1 MRLTVIGCTGSF
13 PGPVSPASCY
23 MLTATDFAGRT
34 WRIIMDMGN
43 GSLGMLQ
50 RHIDLSDIDA
60 ILISH
65 LHPDHCIDL
74 SGLHVA
80 VKWDPRG
87 WPKGRIPLYGPAA
100 INEYLS
106 ATHGLDPDPGMSTE
120 FEYHTWT
127 EGEPVQ
133 IGPFRVE
140 PFRVVHPSKDPYA
153 LRITCND
160 REGHTVFSYSG
171 DTDLCEDLVKAARG
185 ADLFLCEA
193 AYQEGRDD
201 ALRGIHLTGKRAGQA
216 ATEAGVRNLLLTH
229 LPVWNDP
236 DIAREEARSAFSGP
250 VGIAEMAASY
260 RIYPRPT
267 EANPVTSTLNV
278 VEVLDPPLN
287 TAIALP
293 KPELD

>member
-1 MRLTVIGCTGSF
+1 MCIR
-13 PGPVSPASCY
+13 
-23 MLTATDFAGRT
+23 DR
-34 WRIIMDMGN
+34 GN

-140 PFRVVHPSKDPYA
+140 PFRVVQDVYKRQC
-153 LRITCND
+153 LR
-160 REGHTVFSYSG
+160 
-171 DTDLCEDLVKAARG
+171 
-185 ADLFLCEA
+185 
-193 AYQEGRDD
+193 
-201 ALRGIHLTGKRAGQA
+201 
-216 ATEAGVRNLLLTH
+216 
-229 LPVWNDP
+229 
-236 DIAREEARSAFSGP
+236 
-250 VGIAEMAASY
+250 
-260 RIYPRPT
+260 
-267 EANPVTSTLNV
+267 
-278 VEVLDPPLN
+278 
-287 TAIALP
+287 
-293 KPELD
+293 

>member
-171 DTDLCEDLVKAARG
+171 DTDLCEGLVKAARG

-201 ALRGIHLTGKRAGQA
+201 ALRGIHLTGKRD
-216 ATEAGVRNLLLTH
+216 RK
-229 LPVWNDP
+229 
-236 DIAREEARSAFSGP
+236 S
-250 VGIAEMAASY
+250 
-260 RIYPRPT
+260 
-267 EANPVTSTLNV
+267 V
-278 VEVLDPPLN
+278 V
-287 TAIALP
+287 
-293 KPELD
+293 

>member
-1 MRLTVIGCTGSF
+1 M
-13 PGPVSPASCY
+13 
-23 MLTATDFAGRT
+23 
-34 WRIIMDMGN
+34 
-43 GSLGMLQ
+43 
-50 RHIDLSDIDA
+50 
-60 ILISH
+60 
-65 LHPDHCIDL
+65 
-74 SGLHVA
+74 A

-171 DTDLCEDLVKAARG
+171 DTDLCEGLVKAARG

-201 ALRGIHLTGKRAGQA
+201 ALRGIHLTGKRAGEA

-236 DIAREEARSAFSGP
+236 DIARAEARSAFSGP

-267 EANPVTSTLNV
+267 EAHPVTSTLNV

>member
-1 MRLTVIGCTGSF
+1 MRLTIIGCTGSF

-34 WRIIMDMGN
+34 WRVIVDMGN

-160 REGHTVFSYSG
+160 REGHTIFAYSG
-171 DTDLCEDLVKAARG
+171 DTDLCEGLVKAARG
-185 ADLFLCEA
+185 ADLFL
-193 AYQEGRDD
+193 
-201 ALRGIHLTGKRAGQA
+201 
-216 ATEAGVRNLLLTH
+216 
-229 LPVWNDP
+229 
-236 DIAREEARSAFSGP
+236 
-250 VGIAEMAASY
+250 
-260 RIYPRPT
+260 
-267 EANPVTSTLNV
+267 
-278 VEVLDPPLN
+278 
-287 TAIALP
+287 
-293 KPELD
+293 